1 MLFLRKSVVLCLL
14 CLTVFSQSCKNKEID
29 SSILENQNNSVVKLV
44 TNKGNIFIE
53 LYNQDAPISVEN
65 FLTYVK
71 QDFYDGTI
79 FHRVID
85 GFMIQGGGFT
95 ADMVKKEVNET
106 IKNEA
111 INGLSNKRGK
121 LAMARTNIVDS
132 ATSQFFIN
140 VNDNYFLDHKSINP
154 QEYGYAVFGNV
165 IEGMDVVDAIKVTPT
180 QFKAPYENVP
190 EEPII
195 IKDVVIIQ

>member
-1 MLFLRKSVVLCLL
+1 
-14 CLTVFSQSCKNKEID
+14 
-29 SSILENQNNSVVKLV
+29 
-44 TNKGNIFIE
+44 
-53 LYNQDAPISVEN
+53 
-65 FLTYVK
+65 
-71 QDFYDGTI
+71 
-79 FHRVID
+79 
-85 GFMIQGGGFT
+85 
-95 ADMVKKEVNET
+95 MVKKEVNET

-180 QFKAPYENVP
+180 KFKAPYENVP
-190 EEPII
+190 KEPII
-195 IKDVVIIQ
+195 IKDIVIIQ

>member
-1 MLFLRKSVVLCLL
+1 
-14 CLTVFSQSCKNKEID
+14 
-29 SSILENQNNSVVKLV
+29 
-44 TNKGNIFIE
+44 
-53 LYNQDAPISVEN
+53 
-65 FLTYVK
+65 
-71 QDFYDGTI
+71 
-79 FHRVID
+79 
-85 GFMIQGGGFT
+85 MIQGGGFT
-95 ADMVKKEVNET
+95 ADMVQKEVNET

-190 EEPII
+190 KEPII